1 MQYLVVIAH
10 PSQDSLCHALAMHTI
25 DTLRGAGH
33 TVVIEHLYNDGFAPS
48 LTSAE
53 RQSYYS
59 VPFDSSAIQ
68 ASIER
73 LTQAQGLVLV
83 FPTWWF
89 GMPAILKGWFDRV
102 WAPGVA
108 FDHAADLGA
117 ITPCLTQ
124 LRTAVVITTLGSPWW
139 VDKLVMWQPIKRQL
153 KIALI
158 GLCAPQCK
166 FQMLSLYKT
175 EKISSAVFTAFCARI
190 ARALQKS
197 ARH

>member
-10 PSQDSLCHALAMHTI
+10 PVKTSLCNALADHAVH
-25 DTLRGAGH
+25 TLRSAGH
-33 TVVIEHLYNDGFAPS
+33 TVQIEHLYDQSFAAA

-53 RQSYYS
+53 RASYYNG
-59 VPFDSSAIQ
+59 PFDASAVQ
-68 ASIER
+68 TSIDR
-73 LTQAQGLVLV
+73 LTQAQGLVVV

-108 FDHAADLGA
+108 FDHAHDLGA
-117 ITPCLTQ
+117 ITPRLTQ
-124 LRTAVVITTLGSPWW
+124 LRTAIVITTVGSPWW

-158 GLCAPQCK
+158 GICAPQCK
-166 FQMLSLYKT
+166 FRMLSLYKT
-175 EKISSAVFTAFCARI
+175 EKISAEKFTAFCARI
-190 ARALQKS
+190 STALHQS
-197 ARH
+197 ALH